1 MRIAF
6 LQSTLFI
13 SFFCLFLMLLAFSY
27 VFFGY
32 MFVFIVFFFFF
43 LLFGDGVILSSARF
57 VGDFAL
63 RRFFHL
69 FAYILHLHMAARRG
83 HIAWI
88 PDRNVAKYLFGHT
101 LGEIQCRGFWS
112 KRVAGIRNP
121 ALWSRSQARKCQTA
135 SAFVAIFT
143 SRS

>member
-13 SFFCLFLMLLAFSY
+13 SFFLLVFDVTGIFLRFFRLY
-27 VFFGY
+27 VCIY
-32 MFVFIVFFFFF
+32 CVFFFF

-88 PDRNVAKYLFGHT
+88 PDRNVAKYLFGHK